1 MPAAYTYP
9 RSHDGLASSLVWSA
23 PITRGVTRPCRC
35 TMTRAPKLTRL
46 STRKIVL
53 IEALD
58 RDFVRRLDV
67 LTRDTGAGKSIL
79 LDALGFILGDRAE
92 TSPVPA

>member
-1 MPAAYTYP
+1 
-9 RSHDGLASSLVWSA
+9 
-23 PITRGVTRPCRC
+23 
-35 TMTRAPKLTRL
+35 MTRAPKLTRL